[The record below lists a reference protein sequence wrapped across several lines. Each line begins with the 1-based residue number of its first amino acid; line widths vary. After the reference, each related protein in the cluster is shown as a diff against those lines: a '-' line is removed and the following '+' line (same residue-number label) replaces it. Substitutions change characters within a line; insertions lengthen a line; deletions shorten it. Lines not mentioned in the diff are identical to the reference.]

1 MSSVSPLR
9 PEALPAWHSH
19 SYQQPPSL
27 RKSHLFEY
35 FAGATIFGLLA
46 GLEWLAYLHDW
57 PRRPVLYSI
66 AAVVA
71 LSIAVWRL
79 SDFRRKTANFHRARD
94 RYQGVAQFLEPLRKR
109 GAHLFH
115 GVASAGMKLD
125 HIVVSRH
132 GIYVIDVQD
141 GAKPWP
147 KSTIRLDHN
156 HVLVADTLPDRDLA
170 KNVQDQA
177 RWLARM
183 LEQATG
189 KRFTVRGLVVMPQW
203 WTKQRGT
210 SMVGVLEPKSLCQS
224 IERTAECIAPSD
236 LWLVSEQ
243 LSHRLLASGA
253 RSR

>member
-1 MSSVSPLR
+1 MSSVSPLT
-9 PEALPAWHSH
+9 PESLPTWDPRGYRQPLDLQPSH
-19 SYQQPPSL
+19 V
-27 RKSHLFEY
+27 FEY
-35 FAGATIFGLLA
+35 FAGAAVVCLLA
-46 GLEWLAYLHDW
+46 GLEWIAFLQDW
-57 PRRPVLYSI
+57 PRRPVVYSI

-79 SDFRRKTANFHRARD
+79 SDFRRQRARRDSLPD
-94 RYQGVAQFLEPLRKR
+94 RPQGVAQFLEPLRR
-109 GAHLFH
+109 DGAHLFH
-115 GVASAGMKLD
+115 GVASAGMNLD

-156 HVLVADTLPDRDLA
+156 HVLVADKLPDRNLA

-177 RWLARM
+177 RWLSRV

-189 KRFTVRGLVVMPQW
+189 KRFPVRGLVVMPHW
-203 WTKQRGT
+203 WVKQKGT
-210 SMVGVLEPKSLCQS
+210 SMVGVLEPKSLCQV
-224 IERTAECIAPSD
+224 IERTAECIGAGD

-243 LSHRLLASGA
+243 LSHRMLTVCE
-253 RSR
+253 RSW